1 MKLTSSQV
9 EKTLAQYSAQPIPE
23 NHDLASQ
30 LSALFGDHTFFLDSN
45 GLSIVEPAGGMP
57 QGATLAARVVNVAN
71 WTDDNLSSLAPH
83 EPEPTDKMIDLAA
96 TH

>member
-9 EKTLAQYSAQPIPE
+9 EKTLTQYSAQPIPE
-23 NHDLASQ
+23 NHDLVPQ

-45 GLSIVEPAGGMP
+45 GLNIVELTVEVPRGS
-57 QGATLAARVVNVAN
+57 TLAARVVNVAN
-71 WTDDNLSSLAPH
+71 WGDEDLSSLAPH
-83 EPEPTDKMIDLAA
+83 EPEPTDTMIDLTS

>member
-9 EKTLAQYSAQPIPE
+9 EKALTQYSAQPIPE
-23 NHDLASQ
+23 SHGLVPQ
-30 LSALFGDHTFFLDSN
+30 LNALFGDHTFFLDSN
-45 GLSIVEPAGGMP
+45 GLNIVEPAVEVP

-71 WTDDNLSSLAPH
+71 WGDEDLSSLAPH
-83 EPEPTDKMIDLAA
+83 EPTPTDTMIELAP

>member
-9 EKTLAQYSAQPIPE
+9 EKTLSQYSAQPIPE
-23 NHDLASQ
+23 DHGLVSQ

-45 GLSIVEPAGGMP
+45 GLNIVEPATGVP
-57 QGATLAARVVNVAN
+57 QGAALPARVVNIAN
-71 WTDDNLSSLAPH
+71 WADDNLSTLAPH
-83 EPEPTDKMIDLAA
+83 EPEPTDTMIDLPA

>member
-23 NHDLASQ
+23 NHGLVSQ

-45 GLSIVEPAGGMP
+45 GLNIVEPASGGP
-57 QGATLAARVVNVAN
+57 QGATVAARVVNVAN

-83 EPEPTDKMIDLAA
+83 EPEPTDTMIDLAA